1 MTQLA
6 RWDHTPFPRNWV
18 EILERACRVRV
29 FSIAARELGLSDISY
44 TKSGIQLFDGTPFNA
59 EDPIGYLNSL
69 RIKRNFS
76 IAEVVLDSRPGVAA

>member
-18 EILERACRVRV
+18 EILERVCRVRA
-29 FSIAARELGLSDISY
+29 FSIAARELGLVDISY
-44 TKSGIQLFDGTPFNA
+44 TKGEIQLFDGTPFNT

-69 RIKRNFS
+69 AIKRNFS
-76 IAEVVLDSRPGVAA
+76 IAEVVLDSRPTVAA